1 MKTKIYKLTAGPIK
15 IAIMAEN
22 ETTALINGSY
32 PAKEMARFH
41 IGSAARDLEIEIK
54 EIRPTEVE
62 PDRSE
67 VNRCPKC
74 ETRDEGIPLLH
85 EKPENIERIMD
96 ELHISLIKAADRYI
110 CGRCGHVDHPGN
122 FIQEKTSSDEAD
134 DIAAEYENNHE
145 F

>member
-32 PAKEMARFH
+32 LAKELARFQL
-41 IGSAARDLEIEIK
+41 GSAARDLEVECK
-54 EIRPTEVE
+54 EIHPTEVE
-62 PDRSE
+62 PDRNE

-74 ETRDEGIPLLH
+74 ETRGEGIPLLE
-85 EKPENIERIMD
+85 EKQENIERVMD
-96 ELHISLIKAADRYI
+96 ELHMSLLKAADRYI
-110 CGRCGHVDHPGN
+110 CGRCGYVDHPGN

-134 DIAAEYENNHE
+134 DIASEYETYHE
-145 F
+145 R